1 MIYRNLLSNTELDIQ
16 TVIAEGGASFLEK
29 IEKTLASKHESLVV
43 HTLYVLSSIAS
54 GSQKHKKIVLEDRF
68 FGEAIK
74 LIKSSES
81 SQIRIAVLNL
91 ILNLVFKDSSSSNN
105 GDEGESKVRKH
116 ITDISVQ
123 HILVQIRETERNPE
137 VKGYLDRA
145 LKKLMD

>member
-16 TVIAEGGASFLEK
+16 TVIAEGGAAFLEN
-29 IEKTLASKHESLVV
+29 IEKKLASKHESLVV

-68 FGEAIK
+68 FGEAFK

-116 ITDISVQ
+116 ITDMSVQ
-123 HILVQIRETERNPE
+123 HILVKIRETERNPE

>member
-16 TVIAEGGASFLEK
+16 TVIAEGGAALLEK

-54 GSQKHKKIVLEDRF
+54 GNQKHKKIVLEDRF

-91 ILNLVFKDSSSSNN
+91 ILNLVFKDSSNKN

-116 ITDISVQ
+116 ITDMSVQ